1 MAETVKRSG
10 TIIAGLVVIL
20 VLSGMAVLGRQ
31 GLMDMIRLTGQRESL
46 IEENQALQERN
57 QRMMSLISRLKD
69 EPQAAEELAR
79 AELGLA
85 RSGEIVYV
93 FRSSSS
99 EPGMKV
105 AHGRPGTGPEN

>member
-1 MAETVKRSG
+1 MADKGKNSG
-10 TIIAGLVVIL
+10 TIIVGLVVVL
-20 VLSGMAVLGRQ
+20 VLGGMAVLGRQ
-31 GLMDMIRLTGQRESL
+31 GLMDMIRLTGQKESL
-46 IEENQALQERN
+46 IQENQALKERN

-99 EPGMKV
+99 QTGMKV
-105 AHGRPGTGPEN
+105 DHGRPGTGSQN